1 MLYYAQILQKDTASS
16 LALGLD
22 TQEAAVVLHGIE
34 TPTASQDTL
43 LEVADTADDTEQPTL
58 GEILK
63 VVNKCTASVNT
74 LKDHFVGLWG
84 GGGSVCC
91 PRLSPKSGSIP
102 QLLPQPTGHPPTP
115 ILACLSTTIE
125 KMPHLNCP
133 ETHARE
139 STSNSFSSR
148 RLQVSGP
155 HFMLMS

>member
-84 GGGSVCC
+84 GVSAAPGS
-91 PRLSPKSGSIP
+91 PRNQGAYHSYCLNQQAIHLHPFWHAFLQRSKRCHMSTVLKPMLVRAHPIVFHQGDYKSLDLIS
-102 QLLPQPTGHPPTP
+102 
-115 ILACLSTTIE
+115 C
-125 KMPHLNCP
+125 
-133 ETHARE
+133 
-139 STSNSFSSR
+139 
-148 RLQVSGP
+148 
-155 HFMLMS
+155 